1 MINKLETTKHIYTP
15 LRHYHISNHTLGK
28 GDSISVAYVLLYDTI
43 QLSPAIKIVR
53 KRVVQECALL
63 KIREINCLRREIQVL
78 RWALAAADRLP
89 WA

>member
-53 KRVVQECALL
+53 KRVVQERTLL
-63 KIREINCLRREIQVL
+63 KIREINRLCREVKIL
-78 RWALAAADRLP
+78 SRTLAAADRPP